1 MTVRPAVP
9 DDVDA
14 IAALEREAFPDDA
27 WTRDYLEIALD
38 GRMPTV
44 RLLVAVDDAD
54 GTVVGHALTSVVYE
68 IAELQRIAVTAAHRR
83 RGHASALLDHT
94 VALATR
100 EGAERLL
107 LEVREGNQAA
117 LAFYRVAGFAEID
130 RRERYYR
137 DGTTGIVL
145 GLELQPPDA
154 AR

>member
-1 MTVRPAVP
+1 MTVRPAAP
-9 DDVDA
+9 GDLDA
-14 IAALEREAFPDDA
+14 IAALEIEAFPDDA
-27 WTRDYLEIALD
+27 WTRDYLQIALD

-44 RLLVAVDDAD
+44 RLLVAVDAA
-54 GTVVGHALTSVVYE
+54 GTVVGHALISVVYE

-83 RGHASALLDHT
+83 HGYATALLDET

-107 LEVREGNQAA
+107 LEVREGNEAA

-137 DGTTGIVL
+137 DGATGIVL
-145 GLELQPPDA
+145 CLGLQPPEPH
-154 AR
+154 